1 MTSMA
6 REAVTT
12 SYITTK
18 LRRIPNGLLGSN
30 ERTSLSH
37 ERLPSFPLYIYIF
50 SGYFAGCIPLPSSAG
65 QENGK
70 SLEIGSPW
78 ARMAVFHP
86 SCDRLST
93 VEEYF
98 FMRATI
104 SRSPSHPRDPILLNE
119 ISLLRRSRKKRILLG
134 REREREREWRAKY
147 SVGRF
152 LTSKQTKK
160 EAGDPRNNGRNE
172 KSGGKNA
179 EQWRRQRIKKERNDI
194 AGRRDTPG
202 FLSPSLIQL
211 HFCEPSCSSVLLGRM
226 GWGVGRAGLF
236 SPRVAYL
243 ARSMQLHGAL

>member
-104 SRSPSHPRDPILLNE
+104 FRSPSHPRDPILLNE

-160 EAGDPRNNGRNE
+160 VGKKKIRETMGGTKSRGAKTRN
-172 KSGGKNA
+172 SGG
-179 EQWRRQRIKKERNDI
+179 
-194 AGRRDTPG
+194 GSG
-202 FLSPSLIQL
+202 
-211 HFCEPSCSSVLLGRM
+211 
-226 GWGVGRAGLF
+226 
-236 SPRVAYL
+236 
-243 ARSMQLHGAL
+243 

>member
-134 REREREREWRAKY
+134 RERERERMESEIFCR
-147 SVGRF
+147 SI
-152 LTSKQTKK
+152 LNEQT
-160 EAGDPRNNGRNE
+160 NE
-172 KSGGKNA
+172 KRSRRSEKQWEERKVGGQKRGTVEEA
-179 EQWRRQRIKKERNDI
+179 ADKKRKK
-194 AGRRDTPG
+194 
-202 FLSPSLIQL
+202 
-211 HFCEPSCSSVLLGRM
+211 
-226 GWGVGRAGLF
+226 
-236 SPRVAYL
+236 
-243 ARSMQLHGAL
+243 

>member
-1 MTSMA
+1 MDCLA
-6 REAVTT
+6 
-12 SYITTK
+12 
-18 LRRIPNGLLGSN
+18 
-30 ERTSLSH
+30 RTSEPAFPTSVF
-37 ERLPSFPLYIYIF
+37 LPFRYIYIF

-134 REREREREWRAKY
+134 RERERERME
-147 SVGRF
+147 SEIFCRF

-160 EAGDPRNNGRNE
+160 VGKKKIRETMGGTKSRGAKTRN
-172 KSGGKNA
+172 SGG
-179 EQWRRQRIKKERNDI
+179 
-194 AGRRDTPG
+194 GSG
-202 FLSPSLIQL
+202 
-211 HFCEPSCSSVLLGRM
+211 
-226 GWGVGRAGLF
+226 
-236 SPRVAYL
+236 
-243 ARSMQLHGAL
+243 

>member
-50 SGYFAGCIPLPSSAG
+50 SDYFAGCIPLPSSAG

-134 REREREREWRAKY
+134 RERERERMESEIFCR
-147 SVGRF
+147 SI
-152 LTSKQTKK
+152 LNEQT
-160 EAGDPRNNGRNE
+160 NE
-172 KSGGKNA
+172 KRSGRSEKQWEERKVGGKNA
-179 EQWRRQRIKKERNDI
+179 EQWRKQRIKKERNDI

>member
-119 ISLLRRSRKKRILLG
+119 ISLLRRSRNEFFSV
-134 REREREREWRAKY
+134 EREREREWRAKY

-243 ARSMQLHGAL
+243 ARSMQLHRAL

>member
-119 ISLLRRSRKKRILLG
+119 ISLLRRSRNEFFSV
-134 REREREREWRAKY
+134 EREREREWRAKY

-236 SPRVAYL
+236 SQRVAYL
-243 ARSMQLHGAL
+243 ARSMQLHRAL

>member
-1 MTSMA
+1 MDCLA
-6 REAVTT
+6 
-12 SYITTK
+12 
-18 LRRIPNGLLGSN
+18 
-30 ERTSLSH
+30 RTSEPAFPTSVF
-37 ERLPSFPLYIYIF
+37 LPFRYIYIF
-50 SGYFAGCIPLPSSAG
+50 SGYFAGFIPLPSSAG

-134 REREREREWRAKY
+134 RERERERMESEIFCR
-147 SVGRF
+147 SI
-152 LTSKQTKK
+152 LNEQTNEKSGKK
-160 EAGDPRNNGRNE
+160 EDPRNNGRNE

-243 ARSMQLHGAL
+243 ARSMQLHRAL

>member
-37 ERLPSFPLYIYIF
+37 EHLPLPFRYIYIF

-104 SRSPSHPRDPILLNE
+104 SRSPSHPRDPILLNK
-119 ISLLRRSRKKRILLG
+119 ISLLRRSRNEFFSV
-134 REREREREWRAKY
+134 ERERERE
-147 SVGRF
+147 
-152 LTSKQTKK
+152 
-160 EAGDPRNNGRNE
+160 NG
-172 KSGGKNA
+172 
-179 EQWRRQRIKKERNDI
+179 ERNI
-194 AGRRDTPG
+194 
-202 FLSPSLIQL
+202 LSVDS
-211 HFCEPSCSSVLLGRM
+211 
-226 GWGVGRAGLF
+226 
-236 SPRVAYL
+236 
-243 ARSMQLHGAL
+243 